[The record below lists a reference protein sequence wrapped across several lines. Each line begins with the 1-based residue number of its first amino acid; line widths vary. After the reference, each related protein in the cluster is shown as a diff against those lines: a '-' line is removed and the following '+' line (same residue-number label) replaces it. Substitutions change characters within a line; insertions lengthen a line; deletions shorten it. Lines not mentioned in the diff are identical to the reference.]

1 MWYLYQRFI
10 SGGMPPSTDVWIP
23 PWEPIMYFYFTFFII
38 SIECVG
44 IDIAET
50 KKMSV
55 CSKIKHIPYLFIRI
69 YPILYRIINVSSC
82 VQAPIA
88 AVYIENLLFSFAK
101 MIVCYGYC
109 TGIIYKCLPASY
121 WPDSVQQTND
131 KIVSNH
137 VSSIYFFFNNNTKRN
152 NSKPAVTVA
161 AVYT

>member
-1 MWYLYQRFI
+1 
-10 SGGMPPSTDVWIP
+10 
-23 PWEPIMYFYFTFFII
+23 MYFYFTFFII

-137 VSSIYFFFNNNTKRN
+137 VSSIYFFLIIIQKEITANRQLPSPLYIPKEQNETKN
-152 NSKPAVTVA
+152 I
-161 AVYT
+161 